1 MQNLL
6 VAMINAQ
13 NHSQKKEVKS
23 KSFRFG
29 DEDINW
35 FQSMISLDDH
45 VFQHYAFLFC
55 HLPTNMASTVTSSYS
70 NEIIQKVCH
79 AYVDNFLV

>member
-13 NHSQKKEVKS
+13 NHSQMKEVKS

-35 FQSMISLDDH
+35 FQSMISLDD
-45 VFQHYAFLFC
+45 LSISTLC
-55 HLPTNMASTVTSSYS
+55 ILILPSSNKYGINS
-70 NEIIQKVCH
+70 YQQ
-79 AYVDNFLV
+79 L